1 MNYQIV
7 IQTAFIG
14 DVFLSV
20 PFLQRLKT
28 TYPQDKIVLVAKK
41 NVAQFLKLSGYID
54 DLIEIEKGQR
64 DSYKLALDKIN
75 TLKVE
80 NVFCLHRSLRSSLF
94 ALQIKAQAKFG
105 YTNWINRFVMTKTI
119 RYPVEFPDA
128 IRQMSLLGLVSSD
141 LKTELQKTDWSVFNV
156 KNSDNGFSPIPQG
169 FAYEFKQNV
178 NLSTELKACLNTD
191 HNRKR
196 VALFPGSVW
205 ETKKWPLHYY
215 ASLAEQLLVQSDV
228 YVMGGPEEAALA
240 YELQKKVPQVSVLAG
255 KLKLTESIQI
265 LTQFDVIICNDS
277 SPSHMASLL
286 NKPVVSIFGPT
297 TLNLGFRP
305 WGNQVKV
312 IENNQLDCR
321 PCGLHGHK
329 QCPLG
334 HHKCMNDIPV
344 SAVFEA
350 AQSFLK

>member
-20 PFLQRLKT
+20 PFLQRLKA
-28 TYPQDKIVLVAKK
+28 TYPQDKILLVAKK
-41 NVAQFLKLSGYID
+41 NVAQFLKISGYID

-64 DSYKLALDKIN
+64 DSYKLALNKIN

-94 ALQIKAQAKFG
+94 SLQITAQKKVG
-105 YTNWINRFVMTKTI
+105 YTNWINRFIMSKTI
-119 RYPVEFPDA
+119 EYPVKYPDA
-128 IRQMSLLGLVSSD
+128 IRQMSLLGLVNPD
-141 LKTELQKTDWSVFNV
+141 FKIELNKTDWSLFNV
-156 KNSDNGFSPIPQG
+156 KNTNNTFMPIPQG
-169 FAYEFKQNV
+169 FAYEFNQDV
-178 NLSTELKACLNTD
+178 NLDTRLKNLLSPRD
-191 HNRKR
+191 SRKR

-205 ETKKWPLHYY
+205 ETKKWPLGHY
-215 ASLAEQLLVQSDV
+215 ALLAEQLLTQYDV
-228 YVMGGPEEAALA
+228 YVMGGPDEAALA
-240 YELQKKVPQVSVLAG
+240 NELQKKVPQVIVLAG

-286 NKPVVSIFGPT
+286 NKPVISIFGPT
-297 TLNLGFRP
+297 TLSLGFRP

-334 HHKCMNDIPV
+334 HHKCMVDIPV

-350 AQSFLK
+350 AQSFLN

>member
-20 PFLQRLKT
+20 PFLQRLKEN
-28 TYPQDKIVLVAKK
+28 YPQDKILLVAKK
-41 NVAQFLKLSGYID
+41 SVGQYLKLSGYID
-54 DLIEIEKGQR
+54 DLIEVEKGQR
-64 DSYKLALDKIN
+64 DSYKLALQRIN

-94 ALQIKAQAKFG
+94 ALQIKAKAKYGFD
-105 YTNWINRFVMTKTI
+105 NWINRFVMTKTI

-128 IRQMSLLGLVSSD
+128 IRQISILGLVNSD
-141 LKTELQKTDWSVFNV
+141 LRVELQQIDWAAFNV
-156 KNSDNGFSPIPQG
+156 KNSDNGFSLIPQG
-169 FAYEFKQNV
+169 FGYELNQNV
-178 NLSTELKACLNTD
+178 NLSDELKAYLNID

-205 ETKKWPLHYY
+205 ETKKWPLNYY
-215 ASLAEQLLVQSDV
+215 ASLAEQLLTRCDV
-228 YVMGGPEEAALA
+228 YVMGGPEEASLA
-240 YELQKKVPQVSVLAG
+240 YELQKKVPQVSILAG

-265 LTQFDVIICNDS
+265 LSLFDVVICNDS

-312 IENNQLDCR
+312 IENDQLDCR
-321 PCGLHGHK
+321 PCGLHGHR

-334 HHKCMNDIPV
+334 HHKCMKDIPV